1 MMPRRFAAG
10 SARARRCK
18 DADVGG
24 TTKLNKKIYFK
35 SKMKEAKAVYD
46 AETFHRWK
54 SEEECKALLRL

>member
-1 MMPRRFAAG
+1 MMLRRFAAG

-24 TTKLNKKIYFK
+24 KTKLNKKIYFK

-46 AETFHRWK
+46 GETFHRWK
-54 SEEECKALLRL
+54 SEKRKVRPY

>member
-1 MMPRRFAAG
+1 
-10 SARARRCK
+10 
-18 DADVGG
+18 VGG

-54 SEEECKALLRL
+54 SEEVCKALLRL